1 MLSARKNIK
10 SRMDSMIPSGII
22 NINAL
27 SLVTSINYKLASN
40 NVLSQ
45 F

>member
-1 MLSARKNIK
+1 
-10 SRMDSMIPSGII
+10 MIPSGII

-27 SLVTSINYKLASN
+27 SLVTSINHKLASN